1 MRVAIVKGFGCKL
14 AVSLPFPRFPTVL
27 CVPREVF
34 QSEGR
39 ASAATLQRPD
49 RQAVNLQATAARQG
63 EEALARFEVT
73 AFCQG
78 G

>member
-27 CVPREVF
+27 RVPREVF

-39 ASAATLQRPD
+39 ASAVTLQRPG
-49 RQAVNLQATAARQG
+49 RQAVNLQATAARQRG
-63 EEALARFEVT
+63 KRLWRDLK
-73 AFCQG
+73 
-78 G
+78 